1 MAVPYL
7 TRALAYRLSPAARR
21 SSPRLVSW
29 SAVAGVSGFE
39 SCAEYAD
46 EGYGGDEWLDR
57 VQGDV
62 GDVADVGHVR
72 DADLIETVL
81 HQRGG
86 RGASRQVAR
95 ETCPACL
102 RYFARDEPDSWMR
115 ALSGPPCRI
124 WFVSQPLRS
133 SLSRGGA

>member
-72 DADLIETVL
+72 DADLTRRCSINVEGVVPHVKL
-81 HQRGG
+81 LAKPAPR
-86 RGASRQVAR
+86 ASGILLAMNLILGCR
-95 ETCPACL
+95 L
-102 RYFARDEPDSWMR
+102 RPVRR
-115 ALSGPPCRI
+115 VGSGSC
-124 WFVSQPLRS
+124 
-133 SLSRGGA
+133 LSR